1 MVIILSLVKHVHFL
15 TESVMEDQKQTSEEE
30 QIQDSGR
37 KNRTFVSKCLNLH
50 WPLYVVSPI
59 MFHRTNMVKFNTS
72 FRNNTSKV
80 NVFELVLFF
89 IL

>member
-1 MVIILSLVKHVHFL
+1 MVIKLSLVKYVHFL

-37 KNRTFVSKCLNLH
+37 KNKRTFVSKRLNLH
-50 WPLYVVSPI
+50 CPLYIVSQI
-59 MFHRTNMVKFNTS
+59 MFHRTNEVKFNIS

-80 NVFELVLFF
+80 NVC
-89 IL
+89 